1 MKLEDP
7 RVAEDIQMLVNYW
20 IDPFQLQRNYSYE
33 EAEQMTKAAERVE
46 AYLSTFKP
54 DHL

>member
-1 MKLEDP
+1 MTP
-7 RVAEDIQMLVNYW
+7 SIAEDIQMLCTYW
-20 IDPFQLQRNYSYE
+20 LDTKESSKNELMELQN
-33 EAEQMTKAAERVE
+33 AAERVE

>member
-1 MKLEDP
+1 MTP
-7 RVAEDIQMLVNYW
+7 SIAEDIQMLVNY
-20 IDPFQLQRNYSYE
+20 IL
-33 EAEQMTKAAERVE
+33 EQADSVNPEQISRKEAAERVE

>member
-1 MKLEDP
+1 MTQLTP
-7 RVAEDIQMLVNYW
+7 SIAEDIQMLANYW
-20 IDPFQLQRNYSYE
+20 LEDIVPQINKDYMQI
-33 EAEQMTKAAERVE
+33 TKAAEGVE